1 LLGKAIINSIKNAV
15 GTSSDVDYLET
26 ITKCVNKIVV
36 STNDRYSVPKKGF
49 LFYSD
54 HKDLTYRNSIEERK
68 EEGINPFKI
77 LKGSFEHSIGSYFM
91 T

>member
-1 LLGKAIINSIKNAV
+1 MNSIENAI
-15 GTSSDVDYLET
+15 GSSSDVDYLDT

-36 STNDRYSVPKKGF
+36 STNDRSSVPDIPKKGF

-54 HKDLTYRNSIEERK
+54 HKDLTYRNSMEERN